1 MERFSVWIIILILSV
16 SFGACSQTES
26 VVRVDPMT
34 KSAIQ
39 KDAQPSEE
47 FIIGP
52 EDVLDIVVW
61 KETQLSKVA
70 TVRPD
75 GKVSLPLI
83 GDIQAAGLTP
93 IALQNDIAKRLR
105 EFKQSPEVSV
115 IIQQVNSYN
124 VYVIGEVTHPGK
136 YRLNSPITVLQ
147 AISLAGGFTTFA
159 SQNIKV
165 LRTEGRS
172 PQQRII
178 KLRYKDLVSDGG
190 ITKNFMVRPGDTVIA
205 P

>member
-1 MERFSVWIIILILSV
+1 MERFSVWIIILILFV

-26 VVRVDPMT
+26 VVRTEPTM

-39 KDAQPSEE
+39 KDTQPPEE

-61 KETQLSKVA
+61 KETQLSTVA

-75 GKVSLPLI
+75 GKISLPLI

-93 IALQNDIAKRLR
+93 VALQMDIAKRLR

-115 IIQQVNSYN
+115 IVQQVNSYN
-124 VYVIGEVTHPGK
+124 VYVIGEVIHPGK

-147 AISLAGGFTTFA
+147 AISVAGGFTTFA

-165 LRTEGRS
+165 LRTEGRN

-178 KLRYKDLVSDGG
+178 KLRYKDLVSEGG
-190 ITKNFMVRPGDTVIA
+190 ITKNFMLRPGDTVIA